1 MEQRRRRLGPPEITF
16 HGRPVFYGWWVVTAG
31 SLLSTLAGGF
41 YIHGFAA
48 FLGPL
53 AEEFDV
59 GYATATL
66 VFAAAAGSEAVLG
79 PIVGYLIDR
88 FGSRRVML
96 AGIPLYAAGFF
107 LLSLAP
113 SLLIVFIA
121 VAAVIS
127 PGVNM
132 GVFAPT
138 ATAVSHWFH
147 RRRAVALSIAT
158 VGFGVGG
165 LLVSFLQYFIDAYD
179 WRVAARAAAV
189 VIIVVGF
196 PVALFLMRNRPADE
210 GLVPDGGPPPEER
223 PGTRAVTP
231 TVDLT
236 PREALG
242 SLAFWGIVFWFGL
255 RMFVVASISIHF
267 IRLIET
273 KDFSAA
279 QAAVLLSI
287 FAVATI
293 PCRLALGAV
302 TDRVRKNRLAAALG
316 LVQIGALVILL
327 NAHEFWQLIAFVL
340 VYAVAWGGGGA
351 TMITAL
357 RADYFGLRFFATIGG
372 MINTVVII
380 GIMVGP
386 VTTGLIYDRTGS
398 YDLAMWAF
406 LAATAASATII
417 LFTPRPK
424 PKRPRYLAGGST

>member
-1 MEQRRRRLGPPEITF
+1 MEQRRRRFGPPELTF
-16 HGRPVFYGWWVVTAG
+16 RGRPVFYGWWVVTAG

-41 YIHGFAA
+41 YIHGFSA

-59 GYATATL
+59 GLATATL
-66 VFAAAAGSEAVLG
+66 FFAAAAGSEAVLG
-79 PIVGYLIDR
+79 PVVGYLVDR
-88 FGSRRVML
+88 FGPRRVML
-96 AGIPLYAAGFF
+96 AGIPLFAAGFL

-113 SLLIVFIA
+113 NTLVVVIAIA
-121 VAAVIS
+121 VVIS

-132 GVFAPT
+132 GIFASS

-189 VIIVVGF
+189 VILAVGLPITF
-196 PVALFLMRNRPADE
+196 FLVRNRPADE
-210 GLVPDGGPPPEER
+210 GLVPDGGPPPEEP
-223 PGTRAVTP
+223 PGARAVP
-231 TVDLT
+231 PAFDLT

-255 RMFVVASISIHF
+255 RMFVVASVSIHF
-267 IRLIET
+267 IRLIEA
-273 KDFSAA
+273 KEFSAA

-316 LVQIGALVILL
+316 LVQIGALAILL
-327 NAHEFWQLIAFVL
+327 NAHEFWHLIAFVL

-380 GIMVGP
+380 GIIVGP
-386 VTTGLIYDRTGS
+386 FTTGLIYDRTGS
-398 YDLAMWAF
+398 YELAIWAF
-406 LAATAASATII
+406 LAATAASATTI
-417 LFTPRPK
+417 LLTPRPK
-424 PKRPRYLAGGST
+424 PKRSRH